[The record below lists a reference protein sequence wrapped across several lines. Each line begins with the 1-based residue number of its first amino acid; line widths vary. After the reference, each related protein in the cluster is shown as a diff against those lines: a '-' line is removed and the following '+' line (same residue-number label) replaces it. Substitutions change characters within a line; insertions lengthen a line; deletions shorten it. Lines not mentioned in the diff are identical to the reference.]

1 MFTTQEIT
9 TTHRHYSYVEQLLH
23 SAFPENERRDDAQQ
37 RKLTDAQG
45 KFRCAL
51 IQTQY
56 KEPAGV
62 ITYWKFADFTYIEH
76 FAIHPDHRSQ
86 GHGTQLLAALLKEWK
101 HPIVLEAEIPALVG
115 DLAYR
120 RIRFYKRLGFRICRM
135 PYWQPPYR
143 YGDGWLPMKL
153 LMLGNEPP
161 RRIVDEIHWEVYGV
175 KNSRLMKR

>member
-86 GHGTQLLAALLKEWK
+86 GHGTQLLAGLLKEWK

-143 YGDGWLPMKL
+143 YGDGWLSMKL